1 MIQTKNNPIFEKM
14 VIHRRS
20 IHKNPELMYKEE
32 QTSSYIRNE
41 LQSCSISY
49 EYPIA
54 KTGLVA
60 LIDSHKPGKTLLV
73 RADMDAL
80 PIFEKN
86 DTEYKSTNDG
96 IMHACGHDGHVAVLL
111 ELAKSFSQNLDKGR
125 ILFVFQPAEEGGNG
139 ADKMIE
145 EGILEKYNVD
155 ACLALHVWNHI
166 PVGKIG
172 VVNGTQM
179 ASVDEFYIK
188 IVGKS
193 GHAAMPQY
201 TVDPI
206 LVSANIITSA
216 QSLVSRKIDPLDS
229 CVVTFGAIHSGEAFN
244 AIPEIAEMRGTIR
257 TYSKQ
262 VFDFIPN
269 EFTKLVQGIATSMGA
284 SATIDYKRV
293 NLPTINDGKMADIVR
308 KASRKV
314 LGADSVT
321 EENARTMGGED
332 FSAFLNRVPGCYF
345 FVGSY
350 NQEKG
355 FVHPH
360 HNDRFDFDEDAL
372 WLGYQVMKE
381 AIEIYLN
388 E

>member
-1 MIQTKNNPIFEKM
+1 MIQIKNDPIFEKM
-14 VIHRRS
+14 VFHRRT
-20 IHKNPELMYKEE
+20 IHQNPELMYREE

-41 LQSCSISY
+41 LQSSSIQF

-54 KTGLVA
+54 TTGLVA
-60 LIDSHKPGKTLLV
+60 LIDSHKPGKTILV

-80 PIFEKN
+80 PIHEKN
-86 DTEYKSTNDG
+86 NIPYKSMNEG

-111 ELAKSFSQNLDKGR
+111 ELAKSFTNQLQKGR

-139 ADKMIE
+139 ADKMIQ
-145 EGILEKYNVD
+145 EGILTKYKVD

-166 PVGKIG
+166 PIGKIG

-188 IVGKS
+188 IIGKS

-244 AIPEIAEMRGTIR
+244 AIPEFAEMRGTIR
-257 TYSKQ
+257 TYSKN
-262 VFDFIPN
+262 VYEFIPN
-269 EFTKLVQGIATSMGA
+269 EFKKLVEGIANSMGA
-284 SATIDYKRV
+284 KAEIEYKRV
-293 NLPTINDGKMADIVR
+293 NLPTINDPKMAELVR
-308 KASRKV
+308 NASRKI
-314 LGADSVT
+314 LGPDSVT

-332 FSAFLNRVPGCYF
+332 FSAFLNQVPGCYF

-350 NQEKG
+350 NESKG
-355 FVHPH
+355 MIHPH

-372 WLGYQVMKE
+372 WLGYQVMRE
-381 AIEIYLN
+381 SIVSYLN